1 MEAILTYIPVALS
14 QFPVDREL
22 LQYFLMQPGQ
32 DVEWLRFVT
41 EGLVSCPAGQREV
54 FLHSILKIE
63 CCSWI
68 QNEIIN
74 QYQCLFYQDAPSIL
88 YIPPRD
94 VDLVIRTY
102 FELMGMDFNQPRL
115 SELLMSFYA
124 DGAQSRFYW
133 DVLQSDA
140 FRIVWERQQT
150 ELAPR
155 LEGLAQF
162 QEYVRLENRMAELE
176 AQNALLRHQIAN
188 LGLTYF

>member
-1 MEAILTYIPVALS
+1 
-14 QFPVDREL
+14 
-22 LQYFLMQPGQ
+22 
-32 DVEWLRFVT
+32 
-41 EGLVSCPAGQREV
+41 
-54 FLHSILKIE
+54 
-63 CCSWI
+63 
-68 QNEIIN
+68 
-74 QYQCLFYQDAPSIL
+74 
-88 YIPPRD
+88 
-94 VDLVIRTY
+94 
-102 FELMGMDFNQPRL
+102 MGMDFNQPRL